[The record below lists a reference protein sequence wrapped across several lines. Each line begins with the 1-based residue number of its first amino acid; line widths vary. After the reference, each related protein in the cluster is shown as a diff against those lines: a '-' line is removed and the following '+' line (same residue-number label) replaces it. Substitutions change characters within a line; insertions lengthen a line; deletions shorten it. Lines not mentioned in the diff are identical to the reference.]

1 MDRTPAVGK
10 VVIHIDRDAKHTSG
24 AGKRTARPVASA
36 VQVNQ
41 ALLDHKRAL
50 EAQADLRQQGQMNRT
65 SLARIAA
72 DFAAA
77 DDDEPDRQLR
87 ERAARRYAAGCFCS
101 TAAVLLVGLPPAFLY
116 RNEPAQFALVTFGA
130 VGALTTLIKCSGHH
144 DPRESLEERHWRL
157 VARGT
162 LIHEELLQ
170 ATEALS
176 RSEAALTQIMKPF
189 MVHRLTEH
197 TPLPKDT
204 AVIVADYVGANED
217 LPQAHG

>member
-50 EAQADLRQQGQMNRT
+50 EAQADLRQQAQMNRT

-116 RNEPAQFALVTFGA
+116 RNEPAQV
-130 VGALTTLIKCSGHH
+130 ALTVFGVMGASMTLFKCSDNP
-144 DPRESLEERHWRL
+144 DPRESLEVRGRSL
-157 VARGT
+157 VERGT
-162 LIHEELLQ
+162 LIYE
-170 ATEALS
+170 
-176 RSEAALTQIMKPF
+176 
-189 MVHRLTEH
+189 
-197 TPLPKDT
+197 
-204 AVIVADYVGANED
+204 
-217 LPQAHG
+217 

>member
-1 MDRTPAVGK
+1 M
-10 VVIHIDRDAKHTSG
+10 S
-24 AGKRTARPVASA
+24 
-36 VQVNQ
+36 
-41 ALLDHKRAL
+41 
-50 EAQADLRQQGQMNRT
+50 
-65 SLARIAA
+65 
-72 DFAAA
+72 
-77 DDDEPDRQLR
+77 
-87 ERAARRYAAGCFCS
+87 
-101 TAAVLLVGLPPAFLY
+101 AAVLLVGLPPAFLY